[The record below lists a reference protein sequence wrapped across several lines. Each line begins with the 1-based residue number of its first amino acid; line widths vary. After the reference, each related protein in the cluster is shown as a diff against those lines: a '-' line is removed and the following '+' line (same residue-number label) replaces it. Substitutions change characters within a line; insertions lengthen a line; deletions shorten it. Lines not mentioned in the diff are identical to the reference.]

1 MKDNYKLESV
11 PKIKDALIKACIK
24 SRPSYF
30 KPYLTS
36 DKVSNEW
43 PNNESFYIFFKDM
56 VSNSRKM
63 SFGEIYLKLES
74 KSNNINFYKFYDN
87 YHLHPRL
94 TLIVEER
101 INSIHIEVLPF

>member
-1 MKDNYKLESV
+1 MIESV
-11 PKIKDALIKACIK
+11 QKIKEALIKACVK

-30 KPYLTS
+30 KSYLLS
-36 DKVSNEW
+36 DKVSNDW
-43 PNNESFYIFFKDM
+43 PNNESFYLFFKGM
-56 VSNSRKM
+56 VYNSRKM
-63 SFGEIYLKLES
+63 SIGEIYLKLES